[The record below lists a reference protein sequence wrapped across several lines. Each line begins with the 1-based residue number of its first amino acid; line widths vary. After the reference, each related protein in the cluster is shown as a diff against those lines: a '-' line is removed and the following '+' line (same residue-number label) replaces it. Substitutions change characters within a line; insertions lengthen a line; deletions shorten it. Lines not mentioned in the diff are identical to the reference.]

1 MSTIVQIQ
9 VNVDDARALSAL
21 TNIDAMCK
29 SLSSSPVT
37 IKIDAGAMSQ
47 VTGLSD
53 AMRTLQGTMS
63 QTKFSQIG
71 TSDES
76 GKIAK
81 VSKEVKTYNDQLG
94 RTVEVTKKV
103 NKAGEATFSTKMTSD
118 FAKQNSA
125 IAKQAQYMQEAT
137 AMYEQYKAQSEA
149 AAQPTAL
156 QNQINMLT
164 GVSRKTKSAE
174 DSWKSYFSTAESASQ
189 KFISLDTGFANL
201 SNNIRTA
208 SDSGKYAKGTFSELS
223 ESVSGAKT
231 RLGALGTS
239 FKNGKITAEE
249 YARGVNDIATE
260 SAELT
265 NRFANLKGGL
275 KETSGLTKLLGG
287 NFMQIA
293 AKQAAWQLLGD
304 AVAGVKNS
312 FKEAL
317 STMKDVDSELATVR
331 KVTGMSAEE
340 IDALG
345 DAAYSTA
352 SKYGVSANE
361 YLESVSTFA
370 RAGYKEAAEGLGELA
385 IKTQLV
391 GDTNQDIATQFLLS
405 ADAAWKYNGNVEK
418 LSLALDKANVI
429 DNNYSTSIQ
438 KIAEGLPIVANVA
451 AMAGMSMD
459 ETMAMLGT
467 ITATTQESGTKAAT
481 AARAL
486 ILNILGDTT
495 TEISDGVTATEESV
509 QSLSGILQK
518 YAPDVVA
525 AAQATGE
532 LINPMEAIEALSKA
546 AKDGLISEADLM
558 TMVSALGGK
567 LRTNQLLALL
577 ENFDMYKSMM
587 EDMSTA
593 AGSADDELGVMLDT
607 WAAKTNILKNTWTEF
622 VSHIADTEAIKAG
635 LDLVIGLVE
644 VLDSGFGKFAVT
656 VAGTTVAVALLS
668 KGIVALETGI
678 TALALSQGPLAAGV
692 TTTAAAF
699 KVLTGAMLANPLFW
713 VAGGAALIYGIVKGV
728 DALTTT
734 YDEQGAVVQQ
744 LESEYEAAYGQGSR
758 LDELKSKT
766 EALTEA
772 EQRELDILKD
782 RAEVAKSNLQEE
794 KDAEYDLW
802 RQGWTSAST
811 TGKYDEFG
819 NYLGEEYTTKA
830 TQWLNGFRGAIADV
844 RAEYEEGKMLDSEY
858 AQRLS
863 EISSGYD
870 DLVEQIED
878 YQEEG
883 REIPSSLQEI
893 LDLYNSLNH
902 QIAEIT
908 QTTGDAEG
916 ATENTASSLEATA
929 NAANAAAD
937 ALKRYNNEIEQLGNR
952 EENADAM
959 QTMFN
964 NAVEDFNQGKL
975 GSSYIRGLVDTLL
988 PPEVFRELGYSYEA
1002 GMNELLNSVTGRV
1015 LASDNPGNAWYNE
1028 LLAARD
1034 SGILDG
1040 IIDFDESGGI
1050 KAIASYKKVAE
1061 AMHTTEAFA
1070 QASTEHLMAQ
1080 KDGLTYTGEQ
1090 ATNVIKQVNEQLEKS
1105 GAISDENSVGFK
1117 SFVDALSSVTG
1128 ASSEGTLFEQI
1139 EALSNAGAIDWNAL
1153 LGVDSAD
1160 AGLQKIKALFAEL
1173 EASKDEASSSGE
1185 DVGPQF
1191 NLDGLEATVD
1201 AYNEVAEAK
1210 KNASG
1215 DVDGAVNV
1223 SGAEEA
1229 ERKLKD
1235 VKEAKSGA
1243 QGSVT
1248 TDVTANGASTA
1259 AGDIKEVGDA
1269 ADNLPPHKFIR
1280 ISAGGNAQTVI
1291 GNVQLAIN
1299 ALKDKTVTLTVVE
1312 RRVGAGGNSSGGMD
1326 ITNPDFGNVT
1336 PTANGTDNFPGGTA
1350 IVNDGAPVNGSSA
1363 ELIMD
1368 KQGAYIANDG
1378 KITAVELE
1386 PGAKVFTAKETQEIF
1401 KEAKKS
1407 FISTFAGGS
1416 LKPNGGN
1423 SSGNGGVY
1431 GGSYS
1436 GGTGAGGST
1445 ASSSSNDALKKEI
1458 DEKLDNLDKQIKLA
1472 QNRND
1477 KAKEQA
1483 LQQEAAKLIREYVQK
1498 YLDKGYSNTSNE
1510 VLDLLN
1516 KGYGYSDDLMNE
1528 LVDAL
1533 ESLTN
1538 ATDAANKLA
1547 EKEQALEKARQELEN
1562 TKKQRT
1568 VRIYNAATQQWEW
1581 VAKADDILKAQ
1592 EKLAEAEK
1600 DYNDAKL
1607 EQELDAIRNG
1617 NIGDIGDLTMSPALR
1632 ELISKASEEEQR
1644 RITDILHAISGGAT
1658 GTVDATGESIFRSTD
1673 SHDVYYQF
1681 GDLKLSEAEA
1691 KTMTVKELADQLRTL
1706 SLT

>member
-9 VNVDDARALSAL
+9 VNVDDAKALSSL
-21 TNIDAMCK
+21 TNIENIIK
-29 SLSSSPVT
+29 RINNTP
-37 IKIDAGAMSQ
+37 IKISSAGVDLPSGGSGSGAGFGGGGSSGAG
-47 VTGLSD
+47 VLRDVSTAATNLDTRLAKLSNSIKNAD
-53 AMRTLQGTMS
+53 N
-63 QTKFSQIG
+63 
-71 TSDES
+71 S
-76 GKIAK
+76 GKHAK
-81 VSKEVKTYNDQLG
+81 DNFKGLAQSVSATKEKL
-94 RTVEVTKKV
+94 
-103 NKAGEATFSTKMTSD
+103 STLT
-118 FAKQNSA
+118 
-125 IAKQAQYMQEAT
+125 T
-137 AMYEQYKAQSEA
+137 QYKGGKIS
-149 AAQPTAL
+149 
-156 QNQINMLT
+156 QNEYVS
-164 GVSRKTKSAE
+164 GVKE
-174 DSWKSYFSTAESASQ
+174 ISTESVKLANQ
-189 KFISLDTGFANL
+189 FANL
-201 SNNIRTA
+201 EGNI
-208 SDSGKYAKGTFSELS
+208 
-223 ESVSGAKT
+223 
-231 RLGALGTS
+231 
-239 FKNGKITAEE
+239 
-249 YARGVNDIATE
+249 
-260 SAELT
+260 
-265 NRFANLKGGL
+265 

-304 AVAGVKNS
+304 AVAGVKNA

-525 AAQATGE
+525 AAKATGE

-622 VSHIADTEAIKAG
+622 ISHLIDTSAIKIGLDAVTGFIKVLDSDFGHFVITVAGVTAAVTLLSKAMATLRSTALISTLTGMLTSVADFKAG
-635 LDLVIGLVE
+635 L
-644 VLDSGFGKFAVT
+644 
-656 VAGTTVAVALLS
+656 ALL
-668 KGIVALETGI
+668 LESPVFV
-678 TALALSQGPLAAGV
+678 TAA
-692 TTTAAAF
+692 TTAA
-699 KVLTGAMLANPLFW
+699 
-713 VAGGAALIYGIVKGV
+713 IYGIVKGV

-734 YDEQGAVVQQ
+734 YDEQVAVVQQ

-782 RAEVAKSNLQEE
+782 RAEVAKSNLQEA

-802 RQGWTSAST
+802 RQGWTNAST

-830 TQWLNGFRGAIADV
+830 TQWLNGFRGAIAGV

-870 DLVEQIED
+870 DLVEQIEH
-878 YQEEG
+878 YQEEE

-916 ATENTASSLEATA
+916 ATENTASSLKE
-929 NAANAAAD
+929 AAD
-937 ALKRYNNEIEQLGNR
+937 AADAAAQAVERYNNALNGLGDRAAGATDIQNKF
-952 EENADAM
+952 NKALADF
-959 QTMFN
+959 Q
-964 NAVEDFNQGKL
+964 EGKL
-975 GSSYIRGLVDTLL
+975 GSV
-988 PPEVFRELGYSYEA
+988 ELGAWIDAYIPDDVKREFNYNVQDMMDWA
-1002 GMNELLNSVTGRV
+1002 MNSVTGRV
-1015 LASDNPGNAWYNE
+1015 LTSDNMAAAWGQEIKKAYQNGDLAGIVEMNE
-1028 LLAARD
+1028 DMSQITWIKSYDALAEKMQTTSAMAKEFTSYLD
-1034 SGILDG
+1034 NYHDGVMYTAEEAQQIVGDVGKALAESVSDGTTSLSG
-1040 IIDFDESGGI
+1040 F
-1050 KAIASYKKVAE
+1050 
-1061 AMHTTEAFA
+1061 T
-1070 QASTEHLMAQ
+1070 QALSEITGAKTSTELSGVFERLMA
-1080 KDGLTYTGEQ
+1080 
-1090 ATNVIKQVNEQLEKS
+1090 N
-1105 GAISDENSVGFK
+1105 
-1117 SFVDALSSVTG
+1117 
-1128 ASSEGTLFEQI
+1128 
-1139 EALSNAGAIDWNAL
+1139 GAIDWNTMF
-1153 LGVDSAD
+1153 GVSTMDEAMQKVNDYLYSMD
-1160 AGLQKIKALFAEL
+1160 AGLNELSENPADVKINFDA
-1173 EASKDEASSSGE
+1173 DEAMAGLNDLESKKE
-1185 DVGPQF
+1185 QVEGPAEVQ
-1191 NLDGLEATVD
+1191 ATVT
-1201 AYNEVAEAK
+1201 
-1210 KNASG
+1210 
-1215 DVDGAVNV
+1215 
-1223 SGAEEA
+1223 GAEDA
-1229 ERKLKD
+1229 EQKLNN
-1235 VKEAKSGA
+1235 VQNAKSGA
-1243 QGSVT
+1243 QGPVSMFISA
-1248 TDVTANGASTA
+1248 DGASTA
-1259 AGDIKEVGDA
+1259 ANEIGNVGDA
-1269 ADNLPPHKFIR
+1269 ANGLPGSKNIR
-1280 ISAGGNAQTVI
+1280 VSAGGNALGVI
-1291 GNVQLAIN
+1291 GSVQGGLDS
-1299 ALKDKTVTLTVVE
+1299 LHDKTVTITVVE
-1312 RRVGAGGNSSGGMD
+1312 KRVGANGGTFDWGSGNAHSDAISGLL
-1326 ITNPDFGNVT
+1326 PQS
-1336 PTANGTDNFPGGTA
+1336 AQGTDNFQGGPV

-1386 PGAKVFTAKETQEIF
+1386 PGARIFNAKETQEIF
-1401 KEAKKS
+1401 KDAKKS
-1407 FISTFAGGS
+1407 FISTFAGGGG
-1416 LKPNGGN
+1416 LPILGGN

-1691 KTMTVKELADQLRTL
+1691 KNMTVKELADQLRTL
-1706 SLT
+1706 NLT

>member
-9 VNVDDARALSAL
+9 VNVDDAKALSAL
-21 TNIDAMCK
+21 TNIENIGK
-29 SLSSSPVT
+29 RLSSTPIE
-37 IKIDAGAMSQ
+37 IKID
-47 VTGLSD
+47 
-53 AMRTLQGTMS
+53 
-63 QTKFSQIG
+63 
-71 TSDES
+71 S
-76 GKIAK
+76 GDGQK
-81 VSKEVKTYNDQLG
+81 VARSVISL
-94 RTVEVTKKV
+94 
-103 NKAGEATFSTKMTSD
+103 
-118 FAKQNSA
+118 AKQRTELAKAS
-125 IAKQAQYMQEAT
+125 AKQAAAEAKLQTAQEKTKQT
-137 AMYEQYKAQSEA
+137 ANNLAAQQEKTAQSANRLAAKQIKAASSTSKMGTEA
-149 AAQPTAL
+149 QKTSV
-156 QNQINMLT
+156 LT
-164 GVSRKTKSAE
+164 
-174 DSWKSYFSTAESASQ
+174 D
-189 KFISLDTGFANL
+189 
-201 SNNIRTA
+201 
-208 SDSGKYAKGTFSELS
+208 
-223 ESVSGAKT
+223 
-231 RLGALGTS
+231 
-239 FKNGKITAEE
+239 
-249 YARGVNDIATE
+249 
-260 SAELT
+260 
-265 NRFANLKGGL
+265 
-275 KETSGLTKLLGG
+275 LLGDRLDR
-287 NFMQIA
+287 IV
-293 AKQAAWQLLGD
+293 AKQAAWQLIGNGI
-304 AVAGVKNS
+304 AAVKNAFS
-312 FKEAL
+312 DAL

-331 KVTGMSAEE
+331 KVTGMSVDEMNE
-340 IDALG
+340 LG

-525 AAQATGE
+525 AAKATGE

-802 RQGWTSAST
+802 RQGWTNAST

-830 TQWLNGFRGAIADV
+830 TQWLNGFRGAIAGV
-844 RAEYEEGKMLDSEY
+844 RAEYEKGKMLDSEY

-870 DLVEQIED
+870 DLVEQIEH

-916 ATENTASSLEATA
+916 ATENTASSLKE
-929 NAANAAAD
+929 AAD
-937 ALKRYNNEIEQLGNR
+937 AADAAAQAVERYNNALSGLSDR
-952 EENADAM
+952 EEAANDI
-959 QTMFN
+959 QSKFN
-964 NAVEDFNQGKL
+964 KALKDFQDGKL
-975 GSSYIRGLVDTLL
+975 GSIELGKFLDTYIPDDVK
-988 PPEVFRELGYSYEA
+988 RELKYNIDDMMEWVLNGNV
-1002 GMNELLNSVTGRV
+1002 GRILNS
-1015 LASDNPGNAWYNE
+1015 DNMFGEFYDVIKENV
-1028 LLAARD
+1028 D
-1034 SGILDG
+1034 SGALDG
-1040 IIDFDESGGI
+1040 IVTMDDQGVIRTI
-1050 KAIASYKKVAE
+1050 TSYKELAE
-1061 AMHTTEAFA
+1061 ALQITEA
-1070 QASTEHLMAQ
+1070 QAEALGH
-1080 KDGLTYTGEQ
+1080 GLSNYMNGVFYTGEEAQ
-1090 ATNVIKQVNEQLEKS
+1090 KIVGDVGKVLSTS
-1105 GAISDENSVGFK
+1105 FSDGTASLSDFTQ
-1117 SFVDALSSVTG
+1117 ALSEITG
-1128 ASSEGTLFEQI
+1128 ANTSTELSGVFEGLMR
-1139 EALSNAGAIDWNAL
+1139 AGALDWKTMLGAGSMEEAMQMINDYLHSIDE
-1153 LGVDSAD
+1153 GVDQLSENPAD
-1160 AGLQKIKALFAEL
+1160 VKINFDA
-1173 EASKDEASSSGE
+1173 DEAVAG
-1185 DVGPQF
+1185 
-1191 NLDGLEATVD
+1191 LDGLEAKKEQVEGSAEVQATVT
-1201 AYNEVAEAK
+1201 
-1210 KNASG
+1210 
-1215 DVDGAVNV
+1215 
-1223 SGAEEA
+1223 GAEEA
-1229 ERKLKD
+1229 EQKLNN
-1235 VKEAKSGA
+1235 VENAKSGA
-1243 QGSVT
+1243 QGAASVA
-1248 TDVTANGASTA
+1248 VTADGASAA
-1259 AGDIKEVGDA
+1259 AGEIGDVSDA
-1269 ADNLPPHKFIR
+1269 ASNLPARKNVTIN
-1280 ISAGGNAQTVI
+1280 AGGNALGVI
-1291 GNVQLAIN
+1291 YSIKSSMASVR
-1299 ALKDKTVTLTVVE
+1299 DKTVTITVVE
-1312 RRVGAGGNSSGGMD
+1312 KHVNGKGSTAGGFGPADSGSGGD
-1326 ITNPDFGNVT
+1326 YHLAQGAEDFV
-1336 PTANGTDNFPGGTA
+1336 GGKA

-1378 KITAVELE
+1378 KMTAVELE

-1407 FISTFAGGS
+1407 FISTFAGGTG
-1416 LKPNGGN
+1416 LVRPGGN

-1445 ASSSSNDALKKEI
+1445 ASNSDDALKKEI
-1458 DEKLDNLDKQIKLA
+1458 DEQLDNLDKQIKLA

-1533 ESLTN
+1533 ENLTN

-1592 EKLAEAEK
+1592 EKLADAEK

-1691 KTMTVKELADQLRTL
+1691 KNMTVKELADQLRTL

>member
-9 VNVDDARALSAL
+9 VNVDDAKALSAL
-21 TNIDAMCK
+21 TNIENIGK
-29 SLSSSPVT
+29 RLSSTPIE
-37 IKIDAGAMSQ
+37 IKIN
-47 VTGLSD
+47 
-53 AMRTLQGTMS
+53 
-63 QTKFSQIG
+63 
-71 TSDES
+71 S
-76 GKIAK
+76 GDGEK
-81 VSKEVKTYNDQLG
+81 VARSAISL
-94 RTVEVTKKV
+94 
-103 NKAGEATFSTKMTSD
+103 
-118 FAKQNSA
+118 AKQKAELAKAS
-125 IAKQAQYMQEAT
+125 AKQAAAEVKLQTAQEKTKQT
-137 AMYEQYKAQSEA
+137 ANNLAAQQEKTAQSANRLAAKQIKAASSTSKMGTEA
-149 AAQPTAL
+149 QKTSV
-156 QNQINMLT
+156 LT
-164 GVSRKTKSAE
+164 
-174 DSWKSYFSTAESASQ
+174 D
-189 KFISLDTGFANL
+189 
-201 SNNIRTA
+201 
-208 SDSGKYAKGTFSELS
+208 
-223 ESVSGAKT
+223 
-231 RLGALGTS
+231 
-239 FKNGKITAEE
+239 
-249 YARGVNDIATE
+249 
-260 SAELT
+260 
-265 NRFANLKGGL
+265 
-275 KETSGLTKLLGG
+275 LLGDRLDR
-287 NFMQIA
+287 IV
-293 AKQAAWQLLGD
+293 AKQAAWQLIGNGI
-304 AVAGVKNS
+304 AAVKNAFS
-312 FKEAL
+312 DAL

-331 KVTGMSAEE
+331 KVTGMSVDEMNE
-340 IDALG
+340 LG

-352 SKYGVSANE
+352 SQYGVSANE

-429 DNNYSTSIQ
+429 DNNYATSIQ

-525 AAQATGE
+525 AAKATGE

-593 AGSADDELGVMLDT
+593 AGSADDEMGVMLDT

-644 VLDSGFGKFAVT
+644 VLDSDFGKFAVT

-734 YDEQGAVVQQ
+734 YDEQVAVVQQ

-782 RAEVAKSNLQEE
+782 RAEVAKSNLQEA

-802 RQGWTSAST
+802 RQGWTNAST

-916 ATENTASSLEATA
+916 ATENTASSLKE
-929 NAANAAAD
+929 AAD
-937 ALKRYNNEIEQLGNR
+937 AADAAAQAVERYNNALSGLSDR
-952 EENADAM
+952 EEAANDI
-959 QTMFN
+959 QSKFN
-964 NAVEDFNQGKL
+964 KALKDFQDGKL
-975 GSSYIRGLVDTLL
+975 GSIELGKFLDTYIPDDVK
-988 PPEVFRELGYSYEA
+988 RELNYNIQDMMEWAMSGNV
-1002 GMNELLNSVTGRV
+1002 GRILNS
-1015 LASDNPGNAWYNE
+1015 DNMFGEFYDVIKENV
-1028 LLAARD
+1028 D
-1034 SGILDG
+1034 SGALDG
-1040 IIDFDESGGI
+1040 IVTMDDQGVIRTI
-1050 KAIASYKKVAE
+1050 TSYKELAE
-1061 AMHTTEAFA
+1061 ALQITEA
-1070 QASTEHLMAQ
+1070 QAEAFGHGLSNYM
-1080 KDGLTYTGEQ
+1080 DGVFYTGEEAQ
-1090 ATNVIKQVNEQLEKS
+1090 QIVGDVGKVLSTS
-1105 GAISDENSVGFK
+1105 FSDGTASLSDFTQ
-1117 SFVDALSSVTG
+1117 ALSEITG
-1128 ASSEGTLFEQI
+1128 ANTSTE
-1139 EALSNAGAIDWNAL
+1139 LSGVFAGLMRAGALDWKTMLGAGSMEDAMQMINDYLHSIDE
-1153 LGVDSAD
+1153 GVDQLSENPAD
-1160 AGLQKIKALFAEL
+1160 VKINFDADEAMAGLEGI
-1173 EASKDEASSSGE
+1173 
-1185 DVGPQF
+1185 
-1191 NLDGLEATVD
+1191 
-1201 AYNEVAEAK
+1201 EAK
-1210 KNASG
+1210 KAQVEG
-1215 DVDGAVNV
+1215 PAEVQATVT
-1223 SGAEEA
+1223 GAEEA
-1229 ERKLKD
+1229 EQKLNN
-1235 VKEAKSGA
+1235 VQNAKSGA
-1243 QGSVT
+1243 QGTASVA
-1248 TDVTANGASTA
+1248 VTADGASTA
-1259 AGDIKEVGDA
+1259 AGEIGDVRNA
-1269 ADNLPPHKFIR
+1269 ASNLPARKNVTIN
-1280 ISAGGNAQTVI
+1280 AGGNALGVI
-1291 GNVQLAIN
+1291 DSIKSSMASVRN
-1299 ALKDKTVTLTVVE
+1299 KTVTITVVE
-1312 RRVGAGGNSSGGMD
+1312 KHVNGKGSTTGGFGPADSGSDGDYHLAQGAEDFVGGK
-1326 ITNPDFGNVT
+1326 
-1336 PTANGTDNFPGGTA
+1336 A

-1378 KITAVELE
+1378 KMTAVELE

-1407 FISTFAGGS
+1407 FISTFAGGTG
-1416 LKPNGGN
+1416 LVRPGGN

-1431 GGSYS
+1431 SGSYG

-1445 ASSSSNDALKKEI
+1445 ASNSDDALKKEI

-1477 KAKEQA
+1477 KAKEQS

-1691 KTMTVKELADQLRTL
+1691 KNMTVKELADQLRTL
-1706 SLT
+1706 NLT

>member
-9 VNVDDARALSAL
+9 VNVDDAKALSAL
-21 TNIDAMCK
+21 TNIENIGK
-29 SLSSSPVT
+29 RLSSTPIE
-37 IKIDAGAMSQ
+37 IKIN
-47 VTGLSD
+47 
-53 AMRTLQGTMS
+53 
-63 QTKFSQIG
+63 
-71 TSDES
+71 S
-76 GKIAK
+76 GDGEK
-81 VSKEVKTYNDQLG
+81 VARSAISL
-94 RTVEVTKKV
+94 
-103 NKAGEATFSTKMTSD
+103 
-118 FAKQNSA
+118 AKQRTELAKAS
-125 IAKQAQYMQEAT
+125 AKQAAAEAKLQTAQEKTKQT
-137 AMYEQYKAQSEA
+137 ANNLAAQQEKTAQSANRLAAKQIKAASSTSKMGTEA
-149 AAQPTAL
+149 QKTSV
-156 QNQINMLT
+156 LT
-164 GVSRKTKSAE
+164 
-174 DSWKSYFSTAESASQ
+174 D
-189 KFISLDTGFANL
+189 
-201 SNNIRTA
+201 
-208 SDSGKYAKGTFSELS
+208 
-223 ESVSGAKT
+223 
-231 RLGALGTS
+231 
-239 FKNGKITAEE
+239 
-249 YARGVNDIATE
+249 
-260 SAELT
+260 
-265 NRFANLKGGL
+265 
-275 KETSGLTKLLGG
+275 LLGDRLDR
-287 NFMQIA
+287 IV
-293 AKQAAWQLLGD
+293 AKQAAWQLIGNGI
-304 AVAGVKNS
+304 AAVKNAFS
-312 FKEAL
+312 DAL

-331 KVTGMSAEE
+331 KVTGMSVDEMNE
-340 IDALG
+340 LG

-525 AAQATGE
+525 AAKATGE

-622 VSHIADTEAIKAG
+622 ISHLIDTSSIKIG
-635 LDLVIGLVE
+635 LDAVTGFIK
-644 VLDSGFGKFAVT
+644 VLDSDFGHLVITATAAATAATLMGKAFTAIKGSAFISMLKSMT
-656 VAGTTVAVALLS
+656 QSTADFQAGWSLLKDALEKNSFSVAVA
-668 KGIVALETGI
+668 GI
-678 TALALSQGPLAAGV
+678 TTLIGAVNVASDAVRRHNDTIIARGREATSEAENIAALYKEYLAAADAVDG
-692 TTTAAAF
+692 TTAADER
-699 KVLTGAMLANPLFW
+699 LTQASAALAEALGVEKGDADALADSYKNLTEEKLKSLLADAQAATKSARSNLADSSQNRGGIFGEMPTGLLMALSKESGEVINTADQYVEAYNKLKDIRNEMLANDEETTKINGKTFRYDQIEDAINSLQPRVDEYLE
-713 VAGGAALIYGIVKGV
+713 AQEKEQLI
-728 DALTTT
+728 
-734 YDEQGAVVQQ
+734 
-744 LESEYEAAYGQGSR
+744 
-758 LDELKSKT
+758 
-766 EALTEA
+766 
-772 EQRELDILKD
+772 LDIL
-782 RAEVAKSNLQEE
+782 N
-794 KDAEYDLW
+794 
-802 RQGWTSAST
+802 
-811 TGKYDEFG
+811 GKYDE
-819 NYLGEEYTTKA
+819 A
-830 TQWLNGFRGAIADV
+830 A
-844 RAEYEEGKMLDSEY
+844 
-858 AQRLS
+858 
-863 EISSGYD
+863 
-870 DLVEQIED
+870 
-878 YQEEG
+878 
-883 REIPSSLQEI
+883 
-893 LDLYNSLNH
+893 
-902 QIAEIT
+902 
-908 QTTGDAEG
+908 G
-916 ATENTASSLEATA
+916 ATENTASSLKE
-929 NAANAAAD
+929 AAD
-937 ALKRYNNEIEQLGNR
+937 AADAAAQAVERYNNALSGLSDR
-952 EENADAM
+952 EEAANDI
-959 QTMFN
+959 QSKFN
-964 NAVEDFNQGKL
+964 KALKDFQDGKL
-975 GSSYIRGLVDTLL
+975 GSIELGKFLDTYIPDDVK
-988 PPEVFRELGYSYEA
+988 RELKYNIGDMMEWA
-1002 GMNELLNSVTGRV
+1002 LNGNVGRILNS
-1015 LASDNPGNAWYNE
+1015 DNMFGEFYDVIKENV
-1028 LLAARD
+1028 D
-1034 SGILDG
+1034 SGALDG
-1040 IIDFDESGGI
+1040 IVTMDDQGVIRTI
-1050 KAIASYKKVAE
+1050 TSYKELAE
-1061 AMHTTEAFA
+1061 ALQITEA
-1070 QASTEHLMAQ
+1070 QAEALGH
-1080 KDGLTYTGEQ
+1080 GLSNYMNGVFYTGEEAQ
-1090 ATNVIKQVNEQLEKS
+1090 QIVGDVGKVLSTS
-1105 GAISDENSVGFK
+1105 FSDGTASLSDFTQ
-1117 SFVDALSSVTG
+1117 ALSEITG
-1128 ASSEGTLFEQI
+1128 ANTSTELSGVFEGLMR
-1139 EALSNAGAIDWNAL
+1139 AGALDWKTMLGAGSMEEAMQMINDYLHSIDE
-1153 LGVDSAD
+1153 GVDQLSENPAD
-1160 AGLQKIKALFAEL
+1160 VKINFDADEAVAGLE
-1173 EASKDEASSSGE
+1173 
-1185 DVGPQF
+1185 
-1191 NLDGLEATVD
+1191 GLEAKKEQVEGPAEVQATVT
-1201 AYNEVAEAK
+1201 
-1210 KNASG
+1210 
-1215 DVDGAVNV
+1215 
-1223 SGAEEA
+1223 GAEEA
-1229 ERKLKD
+1229 EQKLNN
-1235 VKEAKSGA
+1235 VENAKSGA
-1243 QGSVT
+1243 QGAASVA
-1248 TDVTANGASTA
+1248 VTADGASAA
-1259 AGDIKEVGDA
+1259 AGEIGDVSDA
-1269 ADNLPPHKFIR
+1269 ASNLPARKNVTIN
-1280 ISAGGNAQTVI
+1280 AGGNALGVI
-1291 GNVQLAIN
+1291 DSIKSSMASVR
-1299 ALKDKTVTLTVVE
+1299 DKTVTITVVE
-1312 RRVGAGGNSSGGMD
+1312 KHVNGKGSTTGGFGPADSGSGGD
-1326 ITNPDFGNVT
+1326 YHLAQGAEDFV
-1336 PTANGTDNFPGGTA
+1336 GGKA

-1378 KITAVELE
+1378 KMTAVELE

-1407 FISTFAGGS
+1407 FISTFAGGTG
-1416 LKPNGGN
+1416 LVRPGGN

-1431 GGSYS
+1431 SGSYS

-1445 ASSSSNDALKKEI
+1445 ASNSDDALKKEI

-1691 KTMTVKELADQLRTL
+1691 KNMTVKELADQLRTL

>member
-9 VNVDDARALSAL
+9 VNVDDAKALSAL
-21 TNIDAMCK
+21 TNIENIGK
-29 SLSSSPVT
+29 RLSSTPIE
-37 IKIDAGAMSQ
+37 IKIN
-47 VTGLSD
+47 
-53 AMRTLQGTMS
+53 
-63 QTKFSQIG
+63 
-71 TSDES
+71 S
-76 GKIAK
+76 GDGEK
-81 VSKEVKTYNDQLG
+81 VARSAISL
-94 RTVEVTKKV
+94 
-103 NKAGEATFSTKMTSD
+103 
-118 FAKQNSA
+118 AKQKAELAKAS
-125 IAKQAQYMQEAT
+125 AKQAAAEVKLQTAQEKTKQT
-137 AMYEQYKAQSEA
+137 ANNLAAQQEKTAQSANRLAAKQIKAASSTSKMGTEA
-149 AAQPTAL
+149 QKTSV
-156 QNQINMLT
+156 LT
-164 GVSRKTKSAE
+164 
-174 DSWKSYFSTAESASQ
+174 D
-189 KFISLDTGFANL
+189 
-201 SNNIRTA
+201 
-208 SDSGKYAKGTFSELS
+208 
-223 ESVSGAKT
+223 
-231 RLGALGTS
+231 
-239 FKNGKITAEE
+239 
-249 YARGVNDIATE
+249 
-260 SAELT
+260 
-265 NRFANLKGGL
+265 
-275 KETSGLTKLLGG
+275 LLGDRLDR
-287 NFMQIA
+287 IV
-293 AKQAAWQLLGD
+293 AKQAAWQLIGNGI
-304 AVAGVKNS
+304 AAVKNAFS
-312 FKEAL
+312 DAL

-331 KVTGMSAEE
+331 KVTGMSVDEMNE
-340 IDALG
+340 LG

-352 SKYGVSANE
+352 SQYGVSANE

-429 DNNYSTSIQ
+429 DNNYATSIQ

-525 AAQATGE
+525 AAKATGE

-593 AGSADDELGVMLDT
+593 AGSADDEMGVMLDT

-622 VSHIADTEAIKAG
+622 VSHIADTGAIKAG

-734 YDEQGAVVQQ
+734 YDEQVAVVQQ

-782 RAEVAKSNLQEE
+782 RAEVAKSNLQEA

-802 RQGWTSAST
+802 RQGWTNAST

-870 DLVEQIED
+870 DLVEQIEH

-916 ATENTASSLEATA
+916 ATENTASSLKE
-929 NAANAAAD
+929 AAD
-937 ALKRYNNEIEQLGNR
+937 AADAAAQAVERYNNALSGLSDR
-952 EENADAM
+952 EEAANDI
-959 QTMFN
+959 QSKFN
-964 NAVEDFNQGKL
+964 KALKDFQDGKL
-975 GSSYIRGLVDTLL
+975 GSIELGKFLDTYIPDDVK
-988 PPEVFRELGYSYEA
+988 RELEYNIEDMMEWALNGNV
-1002 GMNELLNSVTGRV
+1002 GRILNS
-1015 LASDNPGNAWYNE
+1015 DNMFGEFYDVIKENV
-1028 LLAARD
+1028 D
-1034 SGILDG
+1034 SGALDG
-1040 IIDFDESGGI
+1040 IVTMDDQGVIRTI
-1050 KAIASYKKVAE
+1050 TSYKELAE
-1061 AMHTTEAFA
+1061 ALQITEA
-1070 QASTEHLMAQ
+1070 QAEAFGHGLSNYM
-1080 KDGLTYTGEQ
+1080 DGVFYTGEEAQ
-1090 ATNVIKQVNEQLEKS
+1090 QIVGDVGKVLSTS
-1105 GAISDENSVGFK
+1105 FSDGTASLSDFTQ
-1117 SFVDALSSVTG
+1117 ALSEITG
-1128 ASSEGTLFEQI
+1128 ANTSTE
-1139 EALSNAGAIDWNAL
+1139 LSGVFAGLMRAGALDWKTMLGAGSMEDAMQIINNYLHSIDE
-1153 LGVDSAD
+1153 GVDQLSENPAD
-1160 AGLQKIKALFAEL
+1160 VKINFDADEAVAGLE
-1173 EASKDEASSSGE
+1173 
-1185 DVGPQF
+1185 
-1191 NLDGLEATVD
+1191 GLEAKKEQVEGPAEVQATVT
-1201 AYNEVAEAK
+1201 
-1210 KNASG
+1210 
-1215 DVDGAVNV
+1215 
-1223 SGAEEA
+1223 GAEEA
-1229 ERKLKD
+1229 EQKLNN
-1235 VKEAKSGA
+1235 VENAKSGA
-1243 QGSVT
+1243 QGAASVA
-1248 TDVTANGASTA
+1248 VTADGASTA
-1259 AGDIKEVGDA
+1259 AGEIGDVSDA
-1269 ADNLPPHKFIR
+1269 ASNLPPRKNVTIN
-1280 ISAGGNAQTVI
+1280 AGGNALGVVDSI
-1291 GNVQLAIN
+1291 KRSMASVR
-1299 ALKDKTVTLTVVE
+1299 DKTVTITVVE
-1312 RRVGAGGNSSGGMD
+1312 KHVNGKGNSSGGMD

-1336 PTANGTDNFPGGTA
+1336 PIANGTDNFAGGKA

-1378 KITAVELE
+1378 KMTAVELE

-1407 FISTFAGGS
+1407 FISTFAGGTG
-1416 LKPNGGN
+1416 LVRPGGN

-1431 GGSYS
+1431 SGSYG

-1445 ASSSSNDALKKEI
+1445 ASNSDDALKKEI

-1477 KAKEQA
+1477 KAKEQS

-1538 ATDAANKLA
+1538 ATDEANKLA

-1691 KTMTVKELADQLRTL
+1691 KNMTVKELADQLRTL
-1706 SLT
+1706 NLT

>member
-9 VNVDDARALSAL
+9 VNVDDAKALSSL
-21 TNIDAMCK
+21 TNIENIIK
-29 SLSSSPVT
+29 RINNTP
-37 IKIDAGAMSQ
+37 IKISSAGVDLPSGGNGSGAGFGGGGSSGAG
-47 VTGLSD
+47 VLRDVSNAATNLDTRLAKLSNSIKNAD
-53 AMRTLQGTMS
+53 N
-63 QTKFSQIG
+63 
-71 TSDES
+71 S
-76 GKIAK
+76 GKHAK
-81 VSKEVKTYNDQLG
+81 DNFKGLAQSVSATKEKL
-94 RTVEVTKKV
+94 
-103 NKAGEATFSTKMTSD
+103 STLT
-118 FAKQNSA
+118 
-125 IAKQAQYMQEAT
+125 T
-137 AMYEQYKAQSEA
+137 QYKGGKIS
-149 AAQPTAL
+149 
-156 QNQINMLT
+156 QNEYVS
-164 GVSRKTKSAE
+164 GVKEISAE
-174 DSWKSYFSTAESASQ
+174 SVKLTNQ
-189 KFISLDTGFANL
+189 FANL
-201 SNNIRTA
+201 EGNI
-208 SDSGKYAKGTFSELS
+208 
-223 ESVSGAKT
+223 
-231 RLGALGTS
+231 
-239 FKNGKITAEE
+239 
-249 YARGVNDIATE
+249 
-260 SAELT
+260 
-265 NRFANLKGGL
+265 

-587 EDMSTA
+587 EDMSAA

-622 VSHIADTEAIKAG
+622 ISHLIDTSAIKIG
-635 LDLVIGLVE
+635 LDAVTGFIK
-644 VLDSGFGKFAVT
+644 VLDSDFGHFAIT
-656 VAGTTVAVALLS
+656 VAGVTAAVALLS
-668 KGIVALETGI
+668 KAMATLSS
-678 TALALSQGPLAAGV
+678 TALISTLTGMLTSVADFKAGFALLSETVMKNPALLAAAA
-692 TTTAAAF
+692 TAA
-699 KVLTGAMLANPLFW
+699 
-713 VAGGAALIYGIVKGV
+713 IYGIVKGV

-734 YDEQGAVVQQ
+734 YDEQVAVVQQ

-772 EQRELDILKD
+772 ERREKEILQE
-782 RAEVAKSNLQEE
+782 RADVANLNLQQA

-802 RQGWTSAST
+802 RQGWTNAST

-870 DLVEQIED
+870 DLVEQIEH

-916 ATENTASSLEATA
+916 ATENTASSLKE
-929 NAANAAAD
+929 AAD
-937 ALKRYNNEIEQLGNR
+937 AADAAAQAVERYNNALSGLSDR
-952 EENADAM
+952 EEAANDI
-959 QTMFN
+959 QSKFN
-964 NAVEDFNQGKL
+964 KALKDFQDGKL
-975 GSSYIRGLVDTLL
+975 GSIELGKFLDTYIPDDVK
-988 PPEVFRELGYSYEA
+988 RELKYNIDDMMEWVLNGNV
-1002 GMNELLNSVTGRV
+1002 GRILNS
-1015 LASDNPGNAWYNE
+1015 DNMFGEFYDVIKENV
-1028 LLAARD
+1028 D
-1034 SGILDG
+1034 SGALDG
-1040 IIDFDESGGI
+1040 IVTMDEQGVI
-1050 KAIASYKKVAE
+1050 RTITSYKELAE
-1061 AMHTTEAFA
+1061 ALQITEA
-1070 QASTEHLMAQ
+1070 QAEAFGHGLSNYM
-1080 KDGLTYTGEQ
+1080 DGVFYTGEEAQQIVGDVGKVLSTSFSDGTASLSDFTQALSEITGANTSTELSGVFEGLMRAGALDWKTMLGAGSMEEAMQIINSYLHSIDEGVDELSENPADVKINFDADEAMAGLNDLESKKEQVEGPAEVQ
-1090 ATNVIKQVNEQLEKS
+1090 AT
-1105 GAISDENSVGFK
+1105 
-1117 SFVDALSSVTG
+1117 VTG
-1128 ASSEGTLFEQI
+1128 AEDAEQK
-1139 EALSNAGAIDWNAL
+1139 LN
-1153 LGVDSAD
+1153 
-1160 AGLQKIKALFAEL
+1160 
-1173 EASKDEASSSGE
+1173 
-1185 DVGPQF
+1185 
-1191 NLDGLEATVD
+1191 
-1201 AYNEVAEAK
+1201 
-1210 KNASG
+1210 
-1215 DVDGAVNV
+1215 NV
-1223 SGAEEA
+1223 QN
-1229 ERKLKD
+1229 
-1235 VKEAKSGA
+1235 AKSGA
-1243 QGSVT
+1243 QGPVSMFISA
-1248 TDVTANGASTA
+1248 DGASTA
-1259 AGDIKEVGDA
+1259 ANEIGNVGDA
-1269 ADNLPPHKFIR
+1269 ANGLPGSKNIR
-1280 ISAGGNAQTVI
+1280 VSAGGNALGVI
-1291 GNVQLAIN
+1291 GSVQGGLDS
-1299 ALKDKTVTLTVVE
+1299 LHDKTVTITVVE
-1312 RRVGAGGNSSGGMD
+1312 KRLGANGGTFDWGS
-1326 ITNPDFGNVT
+1326 GNVHSDAISGLL
-1336 PTANGTDNFPGGTA
+1336 PQSAQGTDNFQGGPV

-1378 KITAVELE
+1378 KITALELE
-1386 PGAKVFTAKETQEIF
+1386 PGARIFNAKETQEIF
-1401 KEAKKS
+1401 KDAKKS
-1407 FISTFAGGS
+1407 FISTFAGGTG
-1416 LKPNGGN
+1416 LVRPGGN

-1445 ASSSSNDALKKEI
+1445 ANSSSNDALKKEI

-1538 ATDAANKLA
+1538 ATDEANKLA

-1691 KTMTVKELADQLRTL
+1691 KNMTVKELADQLRTL